1 MRTLNRRAFIQ
12 QTTLIL
18 AAGPAL
24 LPANVGFSA
33 DMKNRRMTMD
43 LVCGAIGVSAN
54 QREAA
59 ELAARHGFESVGAD
73 GGYLAGLSAGQLADF
88 QGWMKEKKVVFGAAG
103 LGLEFR
109 QDQSKFEEGLKTLP
123 GIAAGSH
130 RAGVDR
136 MGTWLMPSSRTMTY
150 VQNFRQHTARLREV
164 AKILKDHGV
173 RLGLEYVGPKT
184 SWASSRYPFIHT
196 LGELKELISEI
207 ATGNVG
213 VVLDSWHWWNA
224 GDTVE
229 DLLALKAADVVAVD
243 LNDAPAG
250 IPKEQQAD
258 GRRELPCATGVIDV
272 AAFFNALNQIGYDGP
287 VRVEPFNQVVNK
299 MSREEACA
307 AAATSLRKAFAL
319 LETK

>member
-1 MRTLNRRAFIQ
+1 MKTINRRTFLQ
-12 QTTLIL
+12 HTTLTL
-18 AAGPAL
+18 AAGAAF
-24 LPANVGFSA
+24 LPETVGFAA
-33 DMKNRRMTMD
+33 DLKNRRMTMD

-54 QREAA
+54 QREAG
-59 ELAARHGFESVGAD
+59 ELAVRHGFESVGAD
-73 GGYLAGLSAGQLADF
+73 GGYLAGLSEGQLADLKS
-88 QGWMKEKKVVFGAAG
+88 WLKEKKLLFGAAG

-109 QDQSKFEEGLKTLP
+109 QDQGKFDEGLKTLP
-123 GIAAGSH
+123 GTVAGLQ

-136 MGTWLMPSSRTMTY
+136 MGTWLMPSSRSMTY
-150 VQNFRQHTARLREV
+150 VQNFRQHAARLREV
-164 AKILKDHGV
+164 AKIMKDHGV

-196 LGELKELISEI
+196 LGEMRELISEI
-207 ATGNVG
+207 NTGNVG

-272 AAFFNALNQIGYDGP
+272 AAFLKALNQIGYDGP

-307 AAATSLRKAFAL
+307 AAAASLRKAFAL
-319 LETK
+319 LES